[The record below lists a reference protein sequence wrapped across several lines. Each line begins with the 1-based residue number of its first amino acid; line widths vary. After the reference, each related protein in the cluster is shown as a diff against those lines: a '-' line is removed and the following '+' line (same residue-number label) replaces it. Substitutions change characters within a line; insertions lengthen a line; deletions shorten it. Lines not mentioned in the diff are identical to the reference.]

1 MAETLTLDAVPAP
14 VPRAAQTQPASRGRW
29 YVLVWG
35 VLALAALAYV
45 SAIML
50 KPNWLINVFPA
61 MGRAISQPQGNEGQR
76 AAALAE
82 AERLRKDLTAAR
94 KETGELKQQVA
105 EREAMVRSSQLRV
118 AGLEKE
124 LQDARKAASA
134 DLAAAPAAATV
145 SPPTTNTARAAV
157 TAEAA
162 PAAKTMAAA
171 SGGPI
176 DFQMVNADIKPTLP
190 APEAT
195 PRTAGA
201 DVDLPL
207 PARRPAPT
215 RAQTPPTPIAQ
226 IVRPTIAVPGVPAET
241 THAAAN
247 PIETGSVS
255 APQVVAKTKPEPV
268 RAAPQAAPI
277 AFGAPVVTT
286 ATTPV
291 GVRLTAGPSLDA
303 LRLSWSL
310 MAERHGAELSVL
322 EPRYVV
328 GSSPSAPFALIAGP
342 LQSSEVAKNLCAKLA
357 RKGIPCTVDTFTG
370 NAL

>member
-1 MAETLTLDAVPAP
+1 MAETLSLAAVAAPAP
-14 VPRAAQTQPASRGRW
+14 RAVQAQLASRGRW

-50 KPNWLINVFPA
+50 KPNWLINAFPA

-82 AERLRKDLTAAR
+82 AERLRKDLAVAR
-94 KETGELKQQVA
+94 KEAGDLKQQVA
-105 EREAMVRSSQLRV
+105 DSEAMVRSGQLRV

-124 LQDARKAASA
+124 LQDARRAAAALVTAAPAATTDSPPA
-134 DLAAAPAAATV
+134 TDAAPAAAATQ
-145 SPPTTNTARAAV
+145 T
-157 TAEAA
+157 A
-162 PAAKTMAAA
+162 PAAKTLAAA
-171 SGGPI
+171 SGRPI
-176 DFQMVNADIKPTLP
+176 DFQMVNADIRPTLP

-195 PRTAGA
+195 PKVAS
-201 DVDLPL
+201 VELPL
-207 PARRPAPT
+207 PARRPAPP
-215 RAQTPPTPIAQ
+215 RAQAKPTPIAQ
-226 IVRPTIAVPGVPAET
+226 IVRPTIAVPGVAAVAAPAE
-241 THAAAN
+241 N
-247 PIETGSVS
+247 PIVTGSVS
-255 APQVVAKTKPEPV
+255 APQVVAKAKPEPV
-268 RAAPQAAPI
+268 KAAAQAAPVV
-277 AFGAPVVTT
+277 FGAPVVTK

-310 MAERHGAELSVL
+310 MAERHAAELSVL
-322 EPRYVV
+322 EPRYVI

-342 LQSSEVAKNLCAKLA
+342 LQSSEEAKNLCAKLA
-357 RKGIPCTVDTFTG
+357 RKGIACTVDTFTG